1 MRYIFHF
8 LVTTKIYNF
17 MATTIKSTQAPEI
30 EAVSVA
36 EDVLIENVEQ
46 QSECLE
52 SDSAAEETVVS
63 EAQTLV
69 DDVVAKR
76 VVGMSKSELVAA
88 LAELLESDSEQNIRP
103 QVEEIK
109 TAFYKIHRSQVDS
122 KIKEATEQGVTLEL
136 TPDADEARLKELLK
150 VYRERRDQEVAASDK
165 IKEEN
170 YSLKLEIIEEL
181 KALISSEETLNVTF
195 NRFRELQARWKAV
208 GPVPQAKVNDLW
220 ETYNLHVERF
230 YDFVKINKELRDLDL
245 RKNLEA
251 KSALC
256 DSAEALTEESN
267 VVEAFRKLQKLHEQ
281 WRETGPVASE
291 QKDALWER
299 FKAASSIINRRH
311 QEHFEGL
318 KSEQLA
324 NLERKTALCEA
335 AELIVSNP
343 PTTHKEW
350 NKANERLLELQTEWR
365 TIGFAPK
372 KENTKVYDR
381 FRTACDKF
389 FELKHNFYADVKDDM
404 ERNLSLKEALCE
416 AAELIKDSEEW
427 KEATEKLLELQ
438 AEWKKIGAVSR
449 RHADSI
455 WKRFRA
461 ACDCF
466 FERKSAHFAG
476 VESQY
481 AENLQRKEALIE
493 EMNAADV
500 KSGGYDMIKEFQRR
514 WSEIGFVPVKHKDD
528 IQKRYKQAVDRLFS
542 VVRGADREQSIN
554 RFKEKVS
561 SMRAGSERR
570 LKSERERLY
579 NRVRQLEQQVATLE
593 NNIGFFS
600 KSKGAE
606 ALIADVEEKIAKT
619 KRDIADTIAKIK
631 LIDDGE

>member
-1 MRYIFHF
+1 
-8 LVTTKIYNF
+8 
-17 MATTIKSTQAPEI
+17 MATTIKSTQAPVT

-46 QSECLE
+46 QEESAIVDNSEE
-52 SDSAAEETVVS
+52 VAETIEVQPS
-63 EAQTLV
+63 E
-69 DDVVAKR
+69 DDIVAKKI
-76 VVGMSKSELVAA
+76 VGLSKSELVEA
-88 LAELLESDSEQNIRP
+88 LAELLEQDAEQNIRP

-109 TAFYKIHRSQVDS
+109 TAFYKIHRAQVDS
-122 KIKEATEQGVTLEL
+122 KIKEASEQGLTVEI
-136 TPDADEARLKELLK
+136 TPDPDEARLKELLK
-150 VYRERRDQEVAASDK
+150 VYRERRDIATAASDK

-181 KALISSEETLNVTF
+181 KALISSKETLNVTF
-195 NRFRELQARWKAV
+195 NRFRELQARWKAI

-220 ETYNLHVERF
+220 ETYNLHVEHF
-230 YDFVKINKELRDLDL
+230 YDFVNINKELRDLDL
-245 RKNLEA
+245 KKNLEA
-251 KSALC
+251 KTALC
-256 DSAEALTEESN
+256 TSAEALAEDSN
-267 VVEAFRKLQKLHEQ
+267 VVDAFRKLQKLHEQ
-281 WRETGPVASE
+281 WRETGPVARE

-311 QEHFEGL
+311 QEYFESL
-318 KSEQLA
+318 KGEQLA

-335 AELIVSNP
+335 AELIISTP

-427 KEATEKLLELQ
+427 KEATDKLLELQ
-438 AEWKKIGAVSR
+438 AEWKKIGTVSR
-449 RHADSI
+449 RHADNI

-461 ACDCF
+461 ACDHF

-493 EMNAADV
+493 EMNAADI

-514 WSEIGFVPVKHKDD
+514 WSEIGFVPVKYKDD
-528 IQKRYKQAVDRLFS
+528 IQKRYKQAVDRLFA

-570 LKSERERLY
+570 LKSEREKLY
-579 NRVRQLEQQVATLE
+579 NRVRQLEQEVATLE

-606 ALIADVEEKIAKT
+606 SLIADVEEKIAKT
-619 KRDIADTIAKIK
+619 KRDIADIITKIR